1 MSVVSPRIPEPPQGF
16 TRTLVQVNYKTVI
29 RSSCDYCGV
38 MIAAV
43 VAESV
48 RADELEHREYCRSPK
63 PADAATS
70 GE

>member
-1 MSVVSPRIPEPPQGF
+1 MSAVSPRIPDPPQGF
-16 TRTLVQVNYKTVI
+16 SRTQVQVNCKTVI

-43 VAESV
+43 TAESV
-48 RADELEHREYCRSPK
+48 RVDELEHREYCRGPN
-63 PADAATS
+63 PVAS

>member
-1 MSVVSPRIPEPPQGF
+1 MSVVSPRIPDPSQGF
-16 TRTLVQVNYKTVI
+16 TRTLAQVKYKTVI

-43 VAESV
+43 AAESV
-48 RADELEHREYCRSPK
+48 QADELEHREYCRSPK
-63 PADAATS
+63 PADSAAS